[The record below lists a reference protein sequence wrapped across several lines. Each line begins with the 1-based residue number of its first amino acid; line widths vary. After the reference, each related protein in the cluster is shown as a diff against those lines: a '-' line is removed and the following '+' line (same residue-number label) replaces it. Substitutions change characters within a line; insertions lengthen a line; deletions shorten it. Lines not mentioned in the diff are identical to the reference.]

1 MATVTLNHF
10 DMMPVHCP
18 FCGTPS
24 AVEGPSLEV
33 EGCEHLMY
41 ITAADFFIF
50 VSKKLDP
57 KILQLNWK
65 IDRADNGLI
74 EIEPNDED
82 DDVDLSNALDQS
94 GDIVIFE
101 QNTGPP
107 ALHITN
113 TAFVNTEQLS

>member
-50 VSKKLDP
+50 VSEK
-57 KILQLNWK
+57 
-65 IDRADNGLI
+65 
-74 EIEPNDED
+74 
-82 DDVDLSNALDQS
+82 VDLSNALDQS
-94 GDIVIFE
+94 GDVVIFE
-101 QNTGPP
+101 QCTGPP
-107 ALHITN
+107 ALHITS

>member
-41 ITAADFFIF
+41 ITAADFLF
-50 VSKKLDP
+50 LY
-57 KILQLNWK
+57 LRNWIQK
-65 IDRADNGLI
+65 YYN
-74 EIEPNDED
+74 
-82 DDVDLSNALDQS
+82 
-94 GDIVIFE
+94 
-101 QNTGPP
+101 
-107 ALHITN
+107 
-113 TAFVNTEQLS
+113 